1 MERSTPNQSIL
12 DAPTGTNQANGSR
25 LDAVPSHPFS
35 IYKTGLAYN
44 EKHYLPPGHITLPA
58 APNGGV
64 IECGAEEWSN
74 YTNSIFTLEDH
85 LSWQSEEINHRRA
98 LVWDKIPRHHL
109 IMGDKEPNRENNRT
123 WPPSRG
129 FWVCV
134 CVCVCFPV
142 CVCVCIGSKALTVL
156 CVHVWGL
163 YDTAADLLPSPPPSR
178 QRVPGFSSVT
188 LWRVSVSLPW
198 CCLVPDKQTHMTD
211 VNTIPTSPAA
221 CLLLPDTPNTQALQ
235 SAAPQHGRLHAA
247 QVLADGAGWV
257 QDLTNNSLVFFRLP
271 IITITLCPLRGG

>member
-1 MERSTPNQSIL
+1 MAPSVLRTPTPQAMKSVPWHLRLGVARLLYLAGREHPVSPLLTYSTYAAFSVGIERSTPNQSIL

-109 IMGDKEPNRENNRT
+109 IMGDKEPIAKITELGL
-123 WPPSRG
+123 PVVD
-129 FWVCV
+129 FECV
-134 CVCVCFPV
+134 CVYFP
-142 CVCVCIGSKALTVL
+142 L
-156 CVHVWGL
+156 CVYWL
-163 YDTAADLLPSPPPSR
+163 
-178 QRVPGFSSVT
+178 
-188 LWRVSVSLPW
+188 
-198 CCLVPDKQTHMTD
+198 
-211 VNTIPTSPAA
+211 
-221 CLLLPDTPNTQALQ
+221 
-235 SAAPQHGRLHAA
+235 
-247 QVLADGAGWV
+247 
-257 QDLTNNSLVFFRLP
+257 
-271 IITITLCPLRGG
+271 